1 MTETEKY
8 IHSLP
13 KMKKLPGLSAL
24 KEALDGLGSPQN
36 RLKFIHVAGT
46 NGKGSVTSY
55 ICKALEENGYTC
67 GKFISP
73 YILCFYERISV
84 NGVFI
89 PDEELKEAVDAVKEL
104 NIKGLT
110 EFELITACALY
121 HYAKVNCDV
130 VVLEAGIGGKNDA
143 TNIIPPPLCAVLT
156 KIGLDH
162 TAILGD
168 TVEEIAEDKCGI
180 IKNCPA
186 VTYPLQSEA
195 ALKVIK
201 RHCKPVIPDT
211 EELQIT
217 YSGFDGNEFIY
228 KNQKYSLALGGE
240 HQIYN
245 AITALEA
252 LNACGLKL
260 SEEKTIKALKETRF
274 PARLEVFKGEPDI
287 VLDGA
292 HNADGM
298 ATLCKAVKSFAKGRK
313 TIVITGVFRDK
324 DYKDE
329 MALLKTIGDEFIT
342 VTPPGDR
349 ALEASLLA
357 SLLGKAHIYGSD
369 LKGALEFA
377 KKCAGKD
384 GLVVICGSL
393 YLASDMRN
401 FLI

>member
-24 KEALDGLGSPQN
+24 KKVLEGLGSPQK

-55 ICKALEENGYTC
+55 ICKALEENGHTC

-89 PDEELKEAVDAVKEL
+89 TDEELSDAVEKIKAL
-104 NIKGLT
+104 NIQGLT

-121 HYAKVNCDV
+121 HYEKKNCDY

-143 TNIIPPPLCAVLT
+143 TNIIPSPLCAVLT

-162 TAILGD
+162 MAILGD
-168 TVEEIAEDKCGI
+168 TVEEIAKDKCGI
-180 IKNCPA
+180 IKNCPT
-186 VTYPLQSEA
+186 VTYPLQNEK
-195 ALKVIK
+195 ALKVINE
-201 RHCKPVIPDT
+201 HCIPVIPDISK
-211 EELQIT
+211 LKIT

-228 KNQKYSLALGGE
+228 KNKKYSLSLGGE
-240 HQIYN
+240 HQVYN
-245 AITALEA
+245 ALTAIEA
-252 LNACGLKL
+252 LNCLKL
-260 SEEKTIKALKETRF
+260 ELSQEKTVKALKETRF

-298 ATLCKAVKSFAKGRK
+298 ATLCKAVKDFAKGRK
-313 TIVITGVFRDK
+313 TVIITGVFKDK

-329 MALLKTIGDEFIT
+329 MEMLKSIGNEFIT
-342 VTPPGDR
+342 VTPPGER
-349 ALEASLLA
+349 ALNASVLA
-357 SLLGKAHIYGSD
+357 DILGSATVFNED
-369 LKGALEFA
+369 LEGALAYA
-377 KKCAGKD
+377 KKQAGEK
-384 GLVVICGSL
+384 GLIVICGSL
-393 YLASDMRN
+393 YLASEMRK

>member
-24 KEALDGLGSPQN
+24 KKALEGLGSPQKK
-36 RLKFIHVAGT
+36 LKFIHVAGT

-55 ICKALEENGYTC
+55 ICKAFEENGYIC

-84 NGVFI
+84 NGKFI
-89 PDEELKEAVDAVKEL
+89 TDDELKEAVEK
-104 NIKGLT
+104 IKALDIAGLT

-121 HYAKVNCDV
+121 HYAKKNCDI

-143 TNIIPPPLCAVLT
+143 TNIIDAPLCAVLT

-162 TAILGD
+162 MAILGD
-168 TVEEIAEDKCGI
+168 TVEEIAKDKCGI
-180 IKNCPA
+180 IKNCPT
-186 VTYPLQSEA
+186 VSYPLQNPK
-195 ALKVIK
+195 ALKVINSY
-201 RHCKPVIPDT
+201 CEPVIPS
-211 EELQIT
+211 LSKLNIS
-217 YSGFDGNEFIY
+217 YSGFDGNEFTY
-228 KNQKYSLALGGE
+228 KGTSYSLKLGGE

-245 AITALEA
+245 AITAIEA
-252 LNACGLKL
+252 LEACGLKL
-260 SEEKTIKALKETRF
+260 CKAKTAKALNETVF
-274 PARLEVFKGEPDI
+274 PARLELFKGNPDI

-298 ATLCKAVKSFAKGRK
+298 ATLCNSVKSFAKGRK
-313 TIVITGVFRDK
+313 TVVITGVFKDK

-329 MALLKTIGDEFIT
+329 MAMLKEIGDVFIT
-342 VTPPGDR
+342 VTPQGER
-349 ALEASLLA
+349 ALDAGVLA
-357 SLLGKAHIYGSD
+357 VLLGKANNFGEN
-369 LKGALEFA
+369 LEGALSFA
-377 KKCAGKD
+377 KKEAGEE
-384 GLVVICGSL
+384 GLVIICGSL
-393 YLASDMRN
+393 YLASDMRK

>member
-24 KEALDGLGSPQN
+24 KMVLEGLGSPQKK
-36 RLKFIHVAGT
+36 LKFIHVAGT

-55 ICKALEENGYTC
+55 ICKAFEENGYIC

-89 PDEELKEAVDAVKEL
+89 TDDELKEAVEK
-104 NIKGLT
+104 IKALDIAGLT
-110 EFELITACALY
+110 EFELICACALY
-121 HYAKVNCDV
+121 HYAKKNCDV

-143 TNIIPPPLCAVLT
+143 TNIIDAPLCAVLT

-162 TAILGD
+162 MAILGD
-168 TVEEIAEDKCGI
+168 TVEEIAKDKCGI
-180 IKNCPA
+180 IKNCPT
-186 VTYPLQSEA
+186 VSYPLQNPK
-195 ALKVIK
+195 ALEVINSY
-201 RHCKPVIPDT
+201 CEPIIPS
-211 EELQIT
+211 LSKLNII
-217 YSGFDGNEFIY
+217 YSGFDGNKFIY
-228 KNQKYSLALGGE
+228 KDQAYSLVLGGE

-245 AITALEA
+245 AITAIEA
-252 LNACGLKL
+252 LNACNLKI
-260 SEEKTIKALKETRF
+260 SRKKTVKALNETRF
-274 PARLEVFKGEPDI
+274 PARLELFKGKPDI

-298 ATLCKAVKSFAKGRK
+298 ATLCNAVKNFANGRK
-313 TIVITGVFRDK
+313 TVVITGVFKDK

-329 MALLKTIGDEFIT
+329 MAMLKEIGDIFIT
-342 VTPPGDR
+342 VTPPGER
-349 ALEASLLA
+349 ALDADVLA
-357 SLLGKAHIYGSD
+357 KLLGKANNFGKN
-369 LKGALEFA
+369 LEGALSYA
-377 KKCAGKD
+377 KEEAGEN
-384 GLVVICGSL
+384 GLVIICGSL
-393 YLASDMRN
+393 YLASDMRK

>member
-24 KEALDGLGSPQN
+24 KKVLEGLGSPQN
-36 RLKFIHVAGT
+36 KLKFIHIAGT

-67 GKFISP
+67 GRFISP

-89 PDEELKEAVDAVKEL
+89 TDEELTDIVEK
-104 NIKGLT
+104 IKTLKVEGLT

-121 HYAKVNCDV
+121 HYASKNCDFA
-130 VVLEAGIGGKNDA
+130 VLEAGIGGKNDA

-162 TAILGD
+162 MAILGD
-168 TVEEIAEDKCGI
+168 TVEEIAKDKCGI
-180 IKNCPA
+180 IKNGPA
-186 VTYPLQSEA
+186 VTYPLQNED
-195 ALKVIK
+195 ALKVINQY
-201 RHCKPVIPDT
+201 CEPVVPDISKL
-211 EELQIT
+211 EIT

-228 KNQKYSLALGGE
+228 KGEKYSLALGGE

-245 AITALEA
+245 ALTAIEA
-252 LNACGLKL
+252 LNLSKIKL
-260 SEEKTIKALKETRF
+260 SKEKTAKALSETRF

-298 ATLCKAVKSFAKGRK
+298 ATLCKAVKDFAKGRK
-313 TIVITGVFRDK
+313 TVVITGVFKDK

-329 MALLKTIGDEFIT
+329 MAMLKNIGDLFIT
-342 VTPPGDR
+342 VTPPGER
-349 ALEASLLA
+349 ALDAAALGDI
-357 SLLGKAHIYGSD
+357 LGKAEVFGTD
-369 LKGALEFA
+369 FEGALSWA
-377 KKCAGKD
+377 KKQAGKN
-384 GLVVICGSL
+384 GLVIICGSL
-393 YLASDMRN
+393 YLASDMRK